1 MLIDDFRWDE
11 KFRLRGDALSC
22 QALGALEAQEIEKAY
37 ARPSR
42 RGREFLVENLCVEEV
57 NHAERR
63 TPQDG
68 VLPIAGV

>member
-11 KFRLRGDALSC
+11 KFRLRGDALTC
-22 QALGALEAQEIEKAY
+22 QVLGALGAQEIEGVH

-42 RGREFLVENLCVEEV
+42 QGREFLVENLCVEEV

-68 VLPIAGV
+68 VLPTAGV